1 MMEAGRKY
9 LSLGQ
14 LQTLIA
20 QALGEAL
27 PLPVWVSAEIAEI
40 KVNYSGHCYL
50 ELVEKGEGAGAD
62 GVAKAQARAVIWR
75 SVYPSVAARF
85 EQESGSRLAAGM
97 KILCKAQ
104 VNYHPLYGLSL
115 QITDIDASYTLGDM
129 ERAKQ
134 QAINQL
140 QADGVWNMNRTVA
153 LPAVIER
160 IAVVS
165 SATAAGWRDFMQE
178 VAKSPYRLEIKL
190 FDAYMQGTAAEQ
202 SIIDALTA
210 IAEREEEFDAVAIIR
225 GGGSTSDLNCFN
237 SYRLASYIA
246 QFPLPVLT
254 GIGHDK
260 DVSVSD
266 MVAHTMLKT
275 PTAVAV
281 WLYDRSAEADSAIEL
296 TAIRLRDLCTRAT
309 HAQTLLLQHLAA
321 EIRTAARVAIAGAG
335 AKSDNAEQMLRRA
348 VAEVFGRERQRLDAY
363 GVMAENYA
371 PERLLKLGFGIARI
385 GGRIVRSAKGVK
397 MGDRLDLELAD
408 GVLGVT
414 VVEKKET
421 KVIRKES

>member
-1 MMEAGRKY
+1 MDTDRKY
-9 LSLGQ
+9 LSLAQ

-20 QALGEAL
+20 QTLGEAF

-50 ELVEKGEGAGAD
+50 ELVEKGAENGKD
-62 GVAKAQARAVIWR
+62 GVAKAQARGVIWR
-75 SVYPSVAARF
+75 SVYPAVAMRF

-134 QAINQL
+134 QAIAQL
-140 QADGVWNMNRTVA
+140 QADGVWDMNRTVP

-178 VAKSPYRLEIKL
+178 VAKSPYRLGIKL
-190 FDAYMQGTAAEQ
+190 FDAVMQGVAAEQ

-210 IAEREEEFDAVAIIR
+210 IAEQETEFDAVAIIR
-225 GGGSTSDLNCFN
+225 GGGSTNDLNCFN

-281 WLYDRSAEADSAIEL
+281 WLYDRSAEADGAIEQA
-296 TAIRLRDLCTRAT
+296 AIRLRDLCTRVA
-309 HAQTLLLQHLAA
+309 HAQTLLLQHLTA
-321 EIRTAARVAIAGAG
+321 EIRSAARLTVAETAANC
-335 AKSDNAEQMLRRA
+335 DNAEQMLHRTA
-348 VAEVFGRERQRLDAY
+348 GERLESERKALDSYAI
-363 GVMAENYA
+363 MTENYA
-371 PERLLKLGFGIARI
+371 PQRLLRLGLGIVRV
-385 GGRIVRSAKGVK
+385 GGKAVRSATGIKV
-397 MGDRLDLELAD
+397 GDRLDLEMAD
-408 GVLGVT
+408 GVLRVK

>member
-1 MMEAGRKY
+1 MDTDRKY
-9 LSLGQ
+9 LSLAQ

-20 QALGEAL
+20 QTLGEAF

-50 ELVEKGEGAGAD
+50 ELVEKGTENGTD

-75 SVYPSVAARF
+75 SVYPSVATRF
-85 EQESGSRLAAGM
+85 EQESGSRLVAGM

-134 QAINQL
+134 QAIAQL
-140 QADGVWNMNRTVA
+140 QADGVWDMNRTMP
-153 LPAVIER
+153 LPVVIER

-178 VAKSPYRLEIKL
+178 VAQSPYRLEIKL
-190 FDAYMQGTAAEQ
+190 FDAVMQGAAAEQ

-210 IAEREEEFDAVAIIR
+210 IAEQEAEFDAVAIIR
-225 GGGSTSDLNCFN
+225 GGGSTNDLNCFN

-281 WLYDRSAEADSAIEL
+281 WLYDRSAEADGAVEQA
-296 TAIRLRDLCTRAT
+296 AIRLRDLCTRAT
-309 HAQTLLLQHLAA
+309 HVQTLLLQHLTA
-321 EIRTAARVAIAGAG
+321 EIRSAARLTVAGTAANC
-335 AKSDNAEQMLRRA
+335 DNAEQMLHRTAGERL
-348 VAEVFGRERQRLDAY
+348 ERERKALDSY
-363 GVMAENYA
+363 VIMTENYA
-371 PERLLKLGFGIARI
+371 PQRLLRLGLGIVRI
-385 GGRIVRSAKGVK
+385 GGNAVRSATGIKV
-397 MGDRLDLELAD
+397 GDRLDLEMAD
-408 GVLGVT
+408 GVLRVK
-414 VVEKKET
+414 VVEKK
-421 KVIRKES
+421 KRK

>member
-1 MMEAGRKY
+1 MTESTRKY
-9 LSLGQ
+9 LSLAQ

-20 QALGEAL
+20 QTLGEAF

-50 ELVEKGEGAGAD
+50 ELVEKGTENGTD

-134 QAINQL
+134 QAIAQL
-140 QADGVWNMNRTVA
+140 QADGVWDMNRAVP
-153 LPAVIER
+153 LPAVVER

-178 VAKSPYRLEIKL
+178 VAKSPYRLAIKL
-190 FDAYMQGTAAEQ
+190 FDAVMQGVAAEQ
-202 SIIDALTA
+202 SIINALTA
-210 IAEREEEFDAVAIIR
+210 IAGREEEFDAVAIIR
-225 GGGSTSDLNCFN
+225 GGGSTNDLNCFN

-281 WLYDRSAEADSAIEL
+281 WLYDRSAEADGAVEQA
-296 TAIRLRDLCTRAT
+296 AIRLRDLCTRAT
-309 HAQTLLLQHLAA
+309 HAQTLLLQHLTA
-321 EIRTAARVAIAGAG
+321 EIRSAARLTVAGA
-335 AKSDNAEQMLRRA
+335 ATKCDNAEQMLHRMA
-348 VAEVFGRERQRLDAY
+348 GERLESERKALDSYAI
-363 GVMAENYA
+363 MTENYA
-371 PERLLKLGFGIARI
+371 PERLLRLGLGIVRV
-385 GGRIVRSAKGVK
+385 GGKAVRSATGIKVGN
-397 MGDRLDLELAD
+397 GLDLEMAD
-408 GVLGVT
+408 GLLRVK

>member
-1 MMEAGRKY
+1 MTDTNAHNRLT
-9 LSLGQ
+9 LSQ
-14 LQTLIA
+14 LQRLI
-20 QALGEAL
+20 GEAVGSAL
-27 PLPVWVSAEIAEI
+27 PLPVWVSAEIAEM

-50 ELVEKGEGAGAD
+50 ELVEKSGAD
-62 GVAKAQARAVIWR
+62 GSGAVATAQARAVIWR
-75 SVYPSVAARF
+75 SAYPSIAARF
-85 EQESGSRLAAGM
+85 ERESGSRLAAGM

-134 QAINQL
+134 QAIAQL
-140 QADGVWNMNRTVA
+140 QSDGVWDMNREQA
-153 LPAVIER
+153 MPAVVER

-165 SATAAGWRDFMQE
+165 SATAAGWRDFMRE
-178 VAKSPYRLEIKL
+178 AGKSPYRLQIVL
-190 FDAYMQGTAAEQ
+190 FEAVMQGVAAEQ

-210 IAEREEEFDAVAIIR
+210 IAESEEQFDAVAIIR

-260 DVSVSD
+260 DVSVCD

-281 WLYDRSAEADSAIEL
+281 WLYERSAEADGATEAA
-296 TAIRLRDLCTRAT
+296 AIRLRDICTRIT
-309 HAQTLLLQHLAA
+309 HAQTLLLERLTAEMRRAA
-321 EIRTAARVAIAGAG
+321 GVALTG
-335 AKSDNAEQMLRRA
+335 AKAKTDNAEVLLRNT
-348 VAEVFGRERQRLDAY
+348 VGTTLKRERQRVEAY
-363 GVMAENYA
+363 AALAENYA
-371 PERLLKLGFGIARI
+371 PERLLKLGFAVVSAN
-385 GGRIVRSAKGVK
+385 GRTVRSTAEVSV
-397 MGDRLDLELAD
+397 GDELDLRLAD
-408 GVLGVT
+408 GTLRVNI
-414 VVEKKET
+414 VEKRLK
-421 KVIRKES
+421 K

>member
-20 QALGEAL
+20 QVLGEAL

-140 QADGVWNMNRTVA
+140 QADGVWDMNRTVA

-178 VAKSPYRLEIKL
+178 VAKSPYRLEIKP

-296 TAIRLRDLCTRAT
+296 AAIRLRDLCTRAT
-309 HAQTLLLQHLAA
+309 HAQTLLLQNLAA
-321 EIRTAARVAIAGAG
+321 EIRTAARVALAGAV

-348 VAEVFGRERQRLDAY
+348 VAEVLGRERQRLDTY

-371 PERLLKLGFGIARI
+371 PERLLKLGFGIARF
-385 GGRIVRSAKGVK
+385 GGKTMRSVAGIKKG
-397 MGDRLDLELAD
+397 DQLDLELAD

>member
-1 MMEAGRKY
+1 MDTDRKY
-9 LSLGQ
+9 LSLAQ

-20 QALGEAL
+20 QTLGEAF

-50 ELVEKGEGAGAD
+50 ELVEKGAENGKD
-62 GVAKAQARAVIWR
+62 GVAKAQARGVIWR
-75 SVYPSVAARF
+75 SVYPAVAMRF

-134 QAINQL
+134 QAIAQL
-140 QADGVWNMNRTVA
+140 QADGVWDMNRTVP

-178 VAKSPYRLEIKL
+178 VAKSPYRLEIRL
-190 FDAYMQGTAAEQ
+190 FDAVMQGVAAEQ

-210 IAEREEEFDAVAIIR
+210 IVEQEAEFDAVAIIR
-225 GGGSTSDLNCFN
+225 GGGSTNDLNCFN

-281 WLYDRSAEADSAIEL
+281 WLYDRSAEADGAIEQA
-296 TAIRLRDLCTRAT
+296 AIRLRDLCARTT
-309 HAQTLLLQHLAA
+309 HAQTLLLQRLTA
-321 EIRTAARVAIAGAG
+321 EIGNSARLALASAGTRVGNADDLMRRT
-335 AKSDNAEQMLRRA
+335 
-348 VAEVFGRERQRLDAY
+348 VAERLKAERQQLDSFAI
-363 GVMAENYA
+363 MTANYA
-371 PERLLKLGFGIARI
+371 PQRLLQLGLGIARI
-385 GGRIVRSAKGVK
+385 GGKTVRSVAGIET
-397 MGDRLDLELAD
+397 GERLDLELTD
-408 GVLGVT
+408 GVLGVE
-414 VVEKKET
+414 VVEKRET
-421 KVIRKES
+421 KVIRK